1 MDSGPISS
9 VLESGEGID
18 ASVSARI
25 AATFCRQVAPGRGRT
40 EINRPNR
47 SPTSPGVYKKNLE
60 REVDRATAL
69 EEVDRAMQVDV
80 VAGRQDESAL
90 RVVPGALQFLVTPL
104 LDAIDLREVHE
115 LEFCRRHFSPPF
127 RNGGFAYLAY
137 SSSTTYR
144 SSPFWGDFV
153 EGP

>member
-1 MDSGPISS
+1 M
-9 VLESGEGID
+9 GEPW
-18 ASVSARI
+18 V
-25 AATFCRQVAPGRGRT
+25 P
-40 EINRPNR
+40 PR
-47 SPTSPGVYKKNLE
+47 SEKNLK

-69 EEVDRAMQVDV
+69 EELDRTVEVHV

-90 RVVPGALQFLVTPL
+90 RVVPSALQFLVTPL

-144 SSPFWGDFV
+144 SSPFWGDLV